1 MANADDSQTRASL
14 LLALRAGAD
23 ADAWALFC
31 QKYGPRIAGW
41 CRKWGASEQDAEDV
55 VQETLVVV
63 FRKIADFQYRPE
75 LSFRGW
81 LKTIARRVN
90 RDVDDKAGRFLPG
103 PGQADSVRAPAAENG
118 ANPVALAEY
127 HSLLDHIASE
137 ELMELALDRA
147 RLQVDEMVWQCFER
161 AERRH
166 QPRKEV
172 AALLGISDGYVRLN
186 IHRVRELIER
196 ELEALDPK

>member
-1 MANADDSQTRASL
+1 LAIPDDSQTRVSL
-14 LLALRAGAD
+14 LRAGGD
-23 ADAWALFC
+23 VDAWALFC

-41 CRKWGASEQDAEDV
+41 CRRWGATAQDAEDV

-81 LKTIARRVN
+81 LKTIARRLN
-90 RDVDDKAGRFLPG
+90 RDASEKAGRFLPG
-103 PGQADSVRAPAAENG
+103 PEQADRVRAQVTEDGAEQ
-118 ANPVALAEY
+118 AALAEY
-127 HSLLDHIASE
+127 NALLDQIADE
-137 ELMELALDRA
+137 ELFALAADRA
-147 RLQVDEMVWQCFER
+147 RQQVGDLVWQCFER
-161 AERRH
+161 AEILH

-186 IHRVRELIER
+186 IHRVCEVIRREVQ
-196 ELEALDPK
+196 ALDPI

>member
-1 MANADDSQTRASL
+1 MANPDDSQTRASL

-23 ADAWALFC
+23 ADAWELFC

-41 CRKWGASEQDAEDV
+41 CRKWGASRQDAEDV

-75 LSFRGW
+75 LSFRAW

-90 RDVDDKAGRFLPG
+90 RDVGEKAGRFLPG
-103 PGQADSVRAPAAENG
+103 PQQAEQVRVPAADDG

-127 HSLLDHIASE
+127 HSLLDKIASE
-137 ELMELALDRA
+137 ELMELAQERA
-147 RLQVDEMVWQCFER
+147 RQQVDEMVWQCFER
-161 AERRH
+161 VQKRH
-166 QPRKEV
+166 QPRAEV
-172 AALLGISDGYVRLN
+172 AALLGISDGYLRLN
-186 IHRVRELIER
+186 LHRVRELIEQ
-196 ELEALDPK
+196 EMKALDPD